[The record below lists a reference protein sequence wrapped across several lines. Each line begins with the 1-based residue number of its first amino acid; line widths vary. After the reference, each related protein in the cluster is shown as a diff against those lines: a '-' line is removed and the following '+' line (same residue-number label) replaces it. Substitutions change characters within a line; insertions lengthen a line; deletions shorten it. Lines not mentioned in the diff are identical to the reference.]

1 MVKNVLNTLRKKQ
14 KNNKGFSLVELIVV
28 IAIMAVLV
36 GVLAPQFIKYVERSR
51 QSTDLQN
58 VEELKN
64 AVEVAMADDD
74 AIDDAVD
81 ADGNPIVGADG
92 KPTKATITIKIKDG
106 KAKLEGITP
115 KNLGKTEVS
124 LKSKGWK
131 TQTYTYVLTDS
142 IWKTDDKAEDTK
154 NEKDPNRDMA
164 DVFTTTGKTT
174 P

>member
-64 AVEVAMADDD
+64 AVEVEAADTGIKGD
-74 AIDDAVD
+74 
-81 ADGNPIVGADG
+81 
-92 KPTKATITIKIKDG
+92 ATITIASG
-106 KAKLEGITP
+106 KATVAIGTGEETSSKVP
-115 KNLGKTEVS
+115 DSLGKSEVD
-124 LKSKGWK
+124 LKSSGWK
-131 TQTYTYVLTDS
+131 DQTYTYKHDTLKWET
-142 IWKTDDKAEDTK
+142 KNKAADTK
-154 NEKDPNRDMA
+154 NEKDPHRDMA
-164 DVFTTTGKTT
+164 DVFTTTGTK
-174 P
+174 

>member
-64 AVEVAMADDD
+64 AVEVEAADNG
-74 AIDDAVD
+74 ITQDAVIEIK
-81 ADGNPIVGADG
+81 NESN
-92 KPTKATITIKIKDG
+92 KFKAELNITTDSLSK
-106 KAKLEGITP
+106 
-115 KNLGKTEVS
+115 KTVE
-124 LKSKGWK
+124 LKSKGWTAGAKFTYNKDTLKWTHSGK
-131 TQTYTYVLTDS
+131 TTNS
-142 IWKTDDKAEDTK
+142 KE
-154 NEKDPNRDMA
+154 PGRDLA
-164 DVFTTTGKTT
+164 DVFSSSETNQGQGQGQGQGN
-174 P
+174 

>member
-64 AVEVAMADDD
+64 AVEVEAADNG
-74 AIDDAVD
+74 IT
-81 ADGNPIVGADG
+81 AD
-92 KPTKATITIKIKDG
+92 ATITIKSG
-106 KAKLEGITP
+106 KATIGGMGSKVPESLS
-115 KNLGKTEVS
+115 KTEVS
-124 LKSKGWK
+124 LKSSGWK
-131 TQTYTYVLTDS
+131 EQVYTYSATDLKWKLTS
-142 IWKTDDKAEDTK
+142 GTTVNDKGPK
-154 NEKDPNRDMA
+154 KDMA
-164 DVFTTTGKTT
+164 DVFSMTSSEEEAD
-174 P
+174 

>member
-1 MVKNVLNTLRKKQ
+1 MVKNVFKKLGKKQ

-64 AVEVAMADDD
+64 AVEVEAADNGIT
-74 AIDDAVD
+74 ADAVITIN
-81 ADGNPIVGADG
+81 GG
-92 KPTKATITIKIKDG
+92 KATLTG
-106 KAKLEGITP
+106 VSPASLS
-115 KNLGKTEVS
+115 KTEDS
-124 LKSKGWK
+124 LKSSGWTNGAKK
-131 TQTYTYVLTDS
+131 TYSSSNLKWTHSGTTVNT
-142 IWKTDDKAEDTK
+142 
-154 NEKDPNRDMA
+154 KDPKRDMA
-164 DVFTTTGKTT
+164 DVFTSSAAPVT

>member
-64 AVEVAMADDD
+64 AVEVEAGDNGITAD
-74 AIDDAVD
+74 
-81 ADGNPIVGADG
+81 
-92 KPTKATITIKIKDG
+92 ATITIKDG
-106 KAKLEGITP
+106 KATIGGMGSKVPDSLS
-115 KNLGKTEVS
+115 KTEVS
-124 LKSKGWK
+124 LKSSGWAE
-131 TQTYTYVLTDS
+131 QVYTYSATYLKWAHTS
-142 IWKTDDKAEDTK
+142 GKTANGKAPGK
-154 NEKDPNRDMA
+154 DMA
-164 DVFTTTGKTT
+164 DVFSMTGSTK
-174 P
+174 

>member
-64 AVEVAMADDD
+64 AVEVEAADNGIT
-74 AIDDAVD
+74 ADAV
-81 ADGNPIVGADG
+81 
-92 KPTKATITIKIKDG
+92 ITISSDAKG
-106 KAKLEGITP
+106 NFTAKLTGVDP
-115 KNLGKTEVS
+115 KSLGKKEVS
-124 LKSKGWK
+124 LKSSGWK
-131 TQTYTYVLTDS
+131 NQTYTYKHETLKWET
-142 IWKTDDKAEDTK
+142 TTPAADTK
-154 NEKDPNRDMA
+154 NGKDPNRDMA

>member
-1 MVKNVLNTLRKKQ
+1 MVKNVFKKLGKKQ

-64 AVEVAMADDD
+64 AIEVEAADNGID
-74 AIDDAVD
+74 ANAV
-81 ADGNPIVGADG
+81 
-92 KPTKATITIKIKDG
+92 ITISETGG
-106 KAKLEGITP
+106 KLTATLSGVT
-115 KNLGKTEVS
+115 NLDSLSKTSVE
-124 LKSKGWK
+124 LKSKGWTK
-131 TQTYTYVLTDS
+131 GATFTYNKDTLKWTHS
-142 IWKTDDKAEDTK
+142 GTTTNSKA
-154 NEKDPNRDMA
+154 PGRDLA
-164 DVFTTTGKTT
+164 DVFSSSTTT

>member
-64 AVEVAMADDD
+64 AVEVEAADNG
-74 AIDDAVD
+74 IT
-81 ADGNPIVGADG
+81 AD
-92 KPTKATITIKIKDG
+92 ATITIDATTK
-106 KAKLEGITP
+106 KAKVTIGTSGVPES
-115 KNLGKTEVS
+115 LGKSEVS
-124 LKSKGWK
+124 LKSSGWK
-131 TQTYTYVLTDS
+131 TQTYKYDHTTLKWST
-142 IWKTDDKAEDTK
+142 TAAAADTQNGNK
-154 NEKDPNRDMA
+154 PNRDMA
-164 DVFTTTGKTT
+164 DVFTTTGTT
-174 P
+174 K

>member
-64 AVEVAMADDD
+64 AVEVEAADNGISTD
-74 AIDDAVD
+74 
-81 ADGNPIVGADG
+81 
-92 KPTKATITIKIKDG
+92 ATITISGG
-106 KAKLEGITP
+106 KATLAGVTP
-115 KNLGKTEVS
+115 ESLSKTEVS
-124 LKSKGWK
+124 LKSSGW
-131 TQTYTYVLTDS
+131 TDGAVYTYSSTKLKWTH
-142 IWKTDDKAEDTK
+142 TGTTK
-154 NEKDPNRDMA
+154 NTKAPNRDMA
-164 DVFTTTGKTT
+164 DVFSSSAPT
-174 P
+174 PAKP

>member
-64 AVEVAMADDD
+64 AVEVEAADNG
-74 AIDDAVD
+74 IT
-81 ADGNPIVGADG
+81 AD
-92 KPTKATITIKIKDG
+92 ATITIKGG
-106 KAKLEGITP
+106 KATIGGMGSKVPESLS
-115 KNLGKTEVS
+115 KTEVS
-124 LKSKGWK
+124 LKSSGWEE
-131 TQTYTYVLTDS
+131 QVYTYSATDLKWVHTS
-142 IWKTDDKAEDTK
+142 GKTANNNAPAK
-154 NEKDPNRDMA
+154 DMA
-164 DVFTTTGKTT
+164 DVFSMTGSTT
-174 P
+174 

>member
-64 AVEVAMADDD
+64 AVEVEAADNGISED
-74 AIDDAVD
+74 
-81 ADGNPIVGADG
+81 
-92 KPTKATITIKIKDG
+92 ATITIDATTK
-106 KAKLEGITP
+106 KAKVTIGTSGVP
-115 KNLGKTEVS
+115 DSLGKSEVS
-124 LKSKGWK
+124 LKSSGWK
-131 TQTYTYVLTDS
+131 NQTYTYDHSTLK
-142 IWKTDDKAEDTK
+142 WKTDTSAADTK
-154 NEKDPNRDMA
+154 NGNKPNRDMA
-164 DVFTTTGKTT
+164 DVFTTTGK
-174 P
+174 

>member
-64 AVEVAMADDD
+64 AVEVEAADDG
-74 AIDDAVD
+74 IS
-81 ADGNPIVGADG
+81 AD
-92 KPTKATITIKIKDG
+92 ATIEIKDG
-106 KAKLEGITP
+106 KATLKGVTP
-115 KNLGKTEVS
+115 KSLGKTEVS
-124 LKSKGWK
+124 LKSSGWK
-131 TQTYTYVLTDS
+131 TQTYTYNHTTLKWSTTAS
-142 IWKTDDKAEDTK
+142 AADTK

-164 DVFTTTGKTT
+164 DVFTTTGTTT